1 MNDYKRV
8 LECLSKNCR
17 ENDTLSKFATFSEE
31 ADAIDAALARI
42 AELEAEKESA
52 RPVLKWFN
60 DQVWFSQD
68 RIGELQKD
76 ATRYRWMRCR
86 AVMIDSSDEVVLTIT
101 LFKNKGPTGEF
112 LDDQIDG
119 MIATEKKAL

>member
-1 MNDYKRV
+1 VSYDTDDLVHRLRQYIGN
-8 LECLSKNCR
+8 SFITR
-17 ENDTLSKFATFSEE
+17 ETSE
-31 ADAIDAALARI
+31 AANMIEQQAARI
-42 AELEAEKESA
+42 AELEAEKESM

-60 DQVWFSQD
+60 DQVWFGQD
-68 RIGELQKD
+68 RIAELQKD

-119 MIATEKKAL
+119 MIAAEKKAL